1 VDRPRR
7 RRSIGGRPA
16 DPEVQAPELTAPE
29 RRLEVVLR
37 ILTVAFLAQA
47 LIYPVLGLFG
57 PAEFPF
63 VANSFAKDGLFFV
76 LCFLAAGDVRQNGWA
91 AWLVVL
97 GHVLIV
103 VALLGMLAFGNHDS
117 VAGTFGQPF
126 GTDLSPTLQLLIW
139 AAAATFLVAIPLSF
153 YLHKAASARYS
164 LKYLWP
170 HQHRTAMA
178 MADVLVIGPD
188 EKLTPEQVAAGID
201 DYLNSFNAHEKWKS
215 KLALSALTVYPMF
228 RLRPPFALMT
238 PDRRLSF
245 IENCFINDVIERRL
259 PGSLRKTLQSM
270 LVAAQQLAIIGY
282 YADPRTASSTG
293 YVPFSKRKRYAKAIK
308 KLPVDRPVLAVNE
321 PNEVDAEK
329 ITADVAIVGSGA
341 AGSVLAYRLAEK
353 GREVVLLEGGR
364 HVDPRDFTEDERV
377 QFARLFAD
385 GGMQMSVDARFQVL
399 QGKCVGGSTVVNNA
413 VCYDLPDRTLER
425 WNDIDGLN
433 AGIDPKRLAGSFQW
447 LRDWLP
453 VYNQDGSKR
462 LQAGGSKMAE
472 GLEKLGLNGNGG
484 VVDANIKDCLGSGYC
499 NIGCA
504 YGKKLSALDNILPR
518 TQREFASGL
527 RIFSECLAERIE
539 TKGRRATEVVC
550 RLSDGRRLRVAAN
563 TVVVAAGALAS
574 SLLLQRSGLG
584 GKLAGTGLS
593 FNVGAPLTADFTEE
607 LNSYDGL
614 QITHGFR
621 PPGED
626 QLILESW
633 FNPVGTQALMM
644 PGWFS
649 EHYEN
654 MRRYSHLSC
663 IGVVVGSQRNGTVKP
678 KGRRGMNLTY
688 DPTDADLKLMIRGT
702 KLAARIHFASGAQR
716 VMPMTFRSRS
726 YTSLEQVDELDEIV
740 RDNTDIGLHT
750 SHPQGG
756 NGVSRDPGKG
766 VVDER
771 FGIHGIE
778 NVYVCDA
785 SVFPSSV
792 TVNPQLTVMAL
803 ADYAAAGIE

>member
-1 VDRPRR
+1 
-7 RRSIGGRPA
+7 
-16 DPEVQAPELTAPE
+16 VQPPELTAPE
-29 RRLEVVLR
+29 RRLELVLR

-47 LIYPVLGLFG
+47 LIYPALGLFG

-63 VANSFAKDGLFFV
+63 VANSFAKDGLFFI
-76 LCFLAAGDVRQNGWA
+76 LCFLAAGDVRQNAWMG
-91 AWLVVL
+91 WLVVI

-103 VALLGMLAFGNHDS
+103 LALLGMLAFGNHDS

-139 AAAATFLVAIPLSF
+139 AAAATFLVAIPLAL
-153 YLHKAASARYS
+153 YLHKAARARYS

-178 MADVLVIGPD
+178 MAEVLVIGP
-188 EKLTPEQVAAGID
+188 EEALTPEQVAAGID
-201 DYLNSFNAHEKWKS
+201 DYLYSFTARDKKKA
-215 KLALSALTVYPMF
+215 KLAFSALTVYPLF
-228 RLRPPFALMT
+228 RLRPPFALMS
-238 PDRRLSF
+238 PERRLAF
-245 IENCFINDVIERRL
+245 IERCFVTDVVERRL
-259 PGSLRKTLQSM
+259 PGFLRKLLQSM
-270 LVAAQQLAIIGY
+270 LTGAQNLAMIGY
-282 YADPRTASSTG
+282 YPDPRTFATTG
-293 YVPFSKRKRYAKAIK
+293 YVPFSQRDRYSKAIK
-308 KLPVDRPVLAVNE
+308 KVGSLATLDVSE
-321 PNEVDAEK
+321 PNEVDTER

-341 AGSVLAYRLAEK
+341 AGSVLAYRLAER

-364 HVDPRDFTEDERV
+364 HVDPRDFVEDERV
-377 QFARLFAD
+377 QFSRLFAD
-385 GGMQMSVDARFQVL
+385 GGMQMSTDSRFQVL

-413 VCYDLPDRTLER
+413 VCYDLPDRTLQR
-425 WNDIDGLN
+425 WNDPEGLD
-433 AGIDPKRLAGSFQW
+433 AGLDTKRLAKSFKR
-447 LRDWLP
+447 LREWLP
-453 VYNQDGSKR
+453 VYSQDGSKR
-462 LQAGGSKMAE
+462 LQLGGTKMAK
-472 GLEKLGLNGNGG
+472 GIKKLGLDGNGG

-518 TQREFASGL
+518 AQREFGDRV
-527 RIFSECLAERIE
+527 RIFSECLAEHIE
-539 TKGRRATEVVC
+539 TKRGRATEVVC
-550 RLSDGRRLRVAAN
+550 RLGDGRRLRVAAD
-563 TVVVAAGALAS
+563 TVVVSGGALAS

-584 GKLAGTGLS
+584 DRLAGTGLS
-593 FNVGAPLTADFTEE
+593 FNVGAPLTADFKKE
-607 LNSYDGL
+607 LNSFDGL
-614 QITHGFR
+614 QITHGYR
-621 PPGED
+621 PAGED

-649 EHYEN
+649 AHYEN
-654 MRRYSHLSC
+654 MRRYTHLSC
-663 IGVVVGSQRNGTVKP
+663 IGVVVGSQRNGRVTAK
-678 KGRRGMNLTY
+678 RGQGMKLEY
-688 DPTDADLKLMIRGT
+688 EPTEADLKLMLKGT
-702 KLAARIHFASGAQR
+702 KLAARIHFASGADR

-726 YTSLEQVDELDEIV
+726 YTSIEQVDELDEIV

-756 NGVSRDPGKG
+756 NAISRDPEKG

-771 FGIHGIE
+771 FRVHGTE

-803 ADYAAAGIE
+803 ADYAAPEIE

>member
-1 VDRPRR
+1 M
-7 RRSIGGRPA
+7 
-16 DPEVQAPELTAPE
+16 EL
-29 RRLEVVLR
+29 VLR
-37 ILTVAFLAQA
+37 IFTVFFLAQA
-47 LIYPVLGLFG
+47 LLYPALGLFG
-57 PAEFPF
+57 SAEFPF
-63 VANSFAKDGLFFV
+63 VANSFAKDGLFCI
-76 LCFLAAGDVRQNGWA
+76 LCFLAAGDIRQNGWA
-91 AWLVVL
+91 TLLVIG

-103 VALLGMLAFGNHDS
+103 LALLGMLAFGNHDS
-117 VAGTFGQPF
+117 VAGTFGEPI
-126 GTDLSPTLQLLIW
+126 GTNLSPTLQLLIW
-139 AAAATFLVAIPLSF
+139 AAAATFVAVLLAVLYHS
-153 YLHKAASARYS
+153 AAKARYS

-178 MADVLVIGPD
+178 MAEVLVIGPD

-201 DYLNSFNAHEKWKS
+201 DYLNSFTAHEKWKS
-215 KLALSALTVYPMF
+215 KLALSALTVYPLL

-238 PDRRLSF
+238 PERRLAF
-245 IENCFINDVIERRL
+245 IERCFINDVVERRL
-259 PGSLRKTLQSM
+259 PGGIRRTVQSM

-293 YVPFSKRKRYAKAIK
+293 FVPFSKRKRYAKAMK
-308 KLPVDRPVLAVNE
+308 KLPTDRPVLEVSE
-321 PNEVDAEK
+321 PNEVDAER
-329 ITADVAIVGSGA
+329 ITADVAIIGSGA
-341 AGSVLAYRLAEK
+341 AGSVLAYRLAER
-353 GREVVLLEGGR
+353 GREVVLLEGGK
-364 HVDPRDFTEDERV
+364 HVDPKDFTEDERV
-377 QFARLFAD
+377 QFSRLFAD

-413 VCYDLPDRTLER
+413 VCYDIPDRTLQR

-433 AGIDPKRLAGSFQW
+433 AGLDPKRLGKSFEW
-447 LRDWLP
+447 LREWLP
-453 VYNQDGSKR
+453 VYSQAENPKR
-462 LQAGGSKMAE
+462 LQPGGTKMAE
-472 GLEKLGLNGNGG
+472 GIAKLGLDDGKNG

-518 TQREFASGL
+518 AQQQFGEGL
-527 RIFSECLAERIE
+527 RIFSECMAEHIDTR
-539 TKGRRATEVVC
+539 GRRATEVVC
-550 RLSDGRRLRVAAN
+550 RLGDGRRLRVGAD
-563 TVVVAAGALAS
+563 TVVVSGGALAS

-593 FNVGAPLTADFTEE
+593 FNVGAPLTADFKEE
-607 LNSYDGL
+607 LHSYDGL
-614 QITHGFR
+614 QITHGYR

-649 EHYEN
+649 DHFEN

-663 IGVVVGSQRNGTVKP
+663 IGVVVGSQRNGTVTAKR
-678 KGRRGMNLTY
+678 GRGMKLSY
-688 DPTDADLKLMIRGT
+688 DPTEADLALMIKGT
-702 KLAARIHFASGAQR
+702 KLAARIHFASGALR

-726 YTSLEQVDELDEIV
+726 YTSVEQVMELDEIV
-740 RDNTDIGLHT
+740 HDNTDIGLHT

-756 NGVSRDPGKG
+756 NAISRDPAKG
-766 VVDER
+766 VIDER

-778 NVYVCDA
+778 NVFVCDA

>member
-1 VDRPRR
+1 L
-7 RRSIGGRPA
+7 
-16 DPEVQAPELTAPE
+16 QAPELTAPE
-29 RRLEVVLR
+29 RRLELVLR

-47 LIYPVLGLFG
+47 LLYPALGLFG
-57 PAEFPF
+57 SAEFPF
-63 VANSFAKDGLFFV
+63 VANSFAKDGLFCI
-76 LCFLAAGDVRQNGWA
+76 LCFLAAGDVRRNGWA
-91 AWLVVL
+91 AWLVVI

-103 VALLGMLAFGNHDS
+103 AALLGMLAFGNHDS
-117 VAGTFGQPF
+117 VAGTFGEPL

-139 AAAATFLVAIPLSF
+139 AAAATFLVAIPLAVF
-153 YLHKAASARYS
+153 LHKAAAGRYA

-170 HQHRTAMA
+170 HQHATAMA
-178 MADVLVIGPD
+178 MAEVLVIGPD

-201 DYLNSFNAHEKWKS
+201 DYLDSFTAHEKWKS
-215 KLALSALTVYPMF
+215 KLALSALTVYPLI

-238 PDRRLSF
+238 PERRLAF
-245 IENCFINDVIERRL
+245 IERCFINDVVERRL
-259 PGSLRKTLQSM
+259 PGGIRKTVQSM

-293 YVPFSKRKRYAKAIK
+293 YVPFSKRKRYAKQMK
-308 KLPVDRPVLAVNE
+308 KLPADRPVLEVNE
-321 PNEVDAEK
+321 PNEVDAEE

-341 AGSVLAYRLAEK
+341 AGSVLAYRLAER
-353 GREVVLLEGGR
+353 GREVVLLEGGK

-377 QFARLFAD
+377 QFSRLFAD

-413 VCYDLPDRTLER
+413 VCYDLPDRTLQR
-425 WNDIDGLN
+425 WNDPDGLD
-433 AGIDPKRLAGSFQW
+433 AGLDPDRLAKSFKG
-447 LRDWLP
+447 LREWLP
-453 VYNQDGSKR
+453 VYSQKTNKR
-462 LQAGGSKMAE
+462 LQAGGTKMAE
-472 GLEKLGLNGNGG
+472 GIGKLGLDGVGPDDG
-484 VVDANIKDCLGSGYC
+484 VVDANIKDCLGTGYC
-499 NIGCA
+499 NIGCP

-518 TQREFASGL
+518 TQRKFGDGV
-527 RIFSECLAERIE
+527 RIFSECLAEHIE
-539 TKGRRATEVVC
+539 TKRGRAGAVVC
-550 RLSDGRRLRVAAN
+550 RLSDGRRLRVTAN
-563 TVVVAAGALAS
+563 TVVVAGGALAS

-593 FNVGAPLTADFTEE
+593 FNVGAPLTADFEE
-607 LNSYDGL
+607 KLNSYDGL
-614 QITHGFR
+614 QITHGYR

-649 EHYEN
+649 DHYEN
-654 MRRYSHLSC
+654 MRRYPHLSC
-663 IGVVVGSQRNGTVKP
+663 IGVVVGSQRNGTVKA
-678 KGRRGMNLTY
+678 KSGRGMKLTY
-688 DPTDADLKLMIRGT
+688 EPTGADLGLMLKGT
-702 KLAARIHFASGAQR
+702 KLAARIHFASGAKR

-726 YTSLEQVDELDEIV
+726 YTSIEQVDELDEIV
-740 RDNTDIGLHT
+740 HDNTDIGLHT

-756 NGVSRDPGKG
+756 NAISRDPEKG
-766 VVDER
+766 VVDDHFR
-771 FGIHGIE
+771 VHGTE

>member
-1 VDRPRR
+1 L
-7 RRSIGGRPA
+7 
-16 DPEVQAPELTAPE
+16 QAPDLTAPE
-29 RRLEVVLR
+29 RRLELVLR

-47 LIYPVLGLFG
+47 LIYPALGLFG
-57 PAEFPF
+57 AAEFPF
-63 VANSFAKDGLFFV
+63 VANSFAKDGLFFI
-76 LCFLAAGDVRQNGWA
+76 LCFLAAGDVRQNGWMG
-91 AWLVVL
+91 WLVVL

-103 VALLGMLAFGNHDS
+103 VALLGMLAFANVDS
-117 VAGTFGQPF
+117 VAGTFGTPL

-139 AAAATFLVAIPLSF
+139 AAAATYLVAIPLAVF
-153 YLHKAASARYS
+153 LHKAAKARYS

-178 MADVLVIGPD
+178 MAEVLVIGPD

-201 DYLNSFNAHEKWKS
+201 DYLDSFAAKEKWKS
-215 KLALSALTVYPMF
+215 KLALSALTVYPLV

-238 PDRRLSF
+238 PERRLSF
-245 IENCFINDVIERRL
+245 IERCFINDVVERRL
-259 PGSLRKTLQSM
+259 PGGIRKTVQSM

-293 YVPFSKRKRYAKAIK
+293 YVPFSKRKRYPKAMK
-308 KLPVDRPVLAVNE
+308 KVPKERPVLEVNE
-321 PNEVDAEK
+321 PNEVDAER

-341 AGSVLAYRLAEK
+341 AGSVLAYRLAER
-353 GREVVLLEGGR
+353 GREVVLLEGGK

-377 QFARLFAD
+377 QFSRLFAD

-399 QGKCVGGSTVVNNA
+399 QGKCVGGSTVVNNG

-425 WNDIDGLN
+425 WNDSDGLD
-433 AGIDPKRLAGSFQW
+433 AGIDPGRLTNSFKRL
-447 LRDWLP
+447 REWLP
-453 VYNQDGSKR
+453 VYSQEENKR
-462 LQAGGSKMAE
+462 LQAGGAKMAE
-472 GLEKLGLNGNGG
+472 GIELLGLDGANG
-484 VVDANIKDCLGSGYC
+484 VIDANIKDCLGTGYC
-499 NIGCA
+499 NIGCP

-518 TQREFASGL
+518 AQREFGDGV
-527 RIFSECLAERIE
+527 RIFSECLAEHID

-563 TVVVAAGALAS
+563 TVVVAGGALAS

-593 FNVGAPLTADFTEE
+593 FNVGAPLTADFEE
-607 LNSYDGL
+607 KLNSFDGL
-614 QITHGFR
+614 QITHGYR

-644 PGWFS
+644 PGWFRD
-649 EHYEN
+649 HYEN
-654 MRRYSHLSC
+654 MRRYPHLSC
-663 IGVVVGSQRNGTVKP
+663 IGVVVGSQRNGTVRATR
-678 KGRRGMNLTY
+678 GRGMKLTY
-688 DPTDADLKLMIRGT
+688 DPSDADLALMLKGT
-702 KLAARIHFASGAQR
+702 KLAARIHFASGALR

-726 YTSLEQVDELDEIV
+726 YTTLEQVDELDEIV
-740 RDNTDIGLHT
+740 RDNTDIALHT

-756 NGVSRDPGKG
+756 NPVSRDPGKG
-766 VVDER
+766 VIDER

>member
-1 VDRPRR
+1 
-7 RRSIGGRPA
+7 
-16 DPEVQAPELTAPE
+16 VQTPELTAPE
-29 RRLEVVLR
+29 RRLELLLR

-76 LCFLAAGDVRQNGWA
+76 LCFLAAGDVRQNGWS

-117 VAGTFGQPF
+117 VAGTFGRPF
-126 GTDLSPTLQLLIW
+126 GTDLSPTLELLIW
-139 AAAATFLVAIPLSF
+139 AAAATFLVAIPLAIA
-153 YLHKAASARYS
+153 LHKAAMGRYR

-170 HQHRTAMA
+170 HQHATAMA
-178 MADVLVIGPD
+178 MAEVLVIGPD
-188 EKLTPEQVAAGID
+188 EKLTPEQVATGID
-201 DYLNSFNAHEKWKS
+201 DYLNSFTAHEKWKS
-215 KLALSALTVYPMF
+215 KLALSALTVYPML
-228 RLRPPFALMT
+228 RLRPPFALMR
-238 PDRRLSF
+238 PERRLDF
-245 IENCFINDVIERRL
+245 IENCFIKDVVERRL
-259 PGSLRKTLQSM
+259 PGGIRKTVQSM

-293 YVPFSKRKRYAKAIK
+293 YVPFSKRKRYAKAMK
-308 KLPVDRPVLAVNE
+308 KLPADRPVLEVNE
-321 PNEVDAEK
+321 PNEVDAEQ

-341 AGSVLAYRLAEK
+341 AGSVLAYRLAER

-377 QFARLFAD
+377 QFSKLFAD

-413 VCYDLPDRTLER
+413 VCYDLPERTLQR
-425 WNDIDGLN
+425 WNDIDGLD
-433 AGIDPKRLAGSFQW
+433 AGIDPDRLAKSFEA
-447 LRDWLP
+447 LRKWLP
-453 VYNQDGSKR
+453 VYSQEGAKR
-462 LQAGGSKMAE
+462 LQAGGTKMAE
-472 GLEKLGLNGNGG
+472 GIEALGLDGNGG

-518 TQREFASGL
+518 AQREFPGAV
-527 RIFSECLAERIE
+527 RIFSECLAEHID
-539 TKGRRATEVVC
+539 TKGRRAKEVVC

-563 TVVVAAGALAS
+563 TVVIAGGTLAS

-593 FNVGAPLTADFTEE
+593 FNVGAPLTADFKEK
-607 LNSYDGL
+607 LDSYDGL
-614 QITHGFR
+614 QITHGYR

-644 PGWFS
+644 PGWFRD
-649 EHYEN
+649 HYEN
-654 MRRYSHLSC
+654 MRRYRHLSC
-663 IGVVVGSQRNGTVKP
+663 IGVVVGSERNGTVKA
-678 KGRRGMNLTY
+678 KRGRGMNLSY
-688 DPTDADLKLMIRGT
+688 EPTAADLALMIKGT
-702 KLAARIHFASGAQR
+702 KLAARIHFASNASR

-726 YTSLEQVDELDEIV
+726 YTSIEQVDELDEIV
-740 RDNTDIGLHT
+740 HDNTDIGLHT

-756 NGVSRDPGKG
+756 NAVSRDPAKG

-803 ADYAAAGIE
+803 ADYAAAHIE

>member
-1 VDRPRR
+1 M
-7 RRSIGGRPA
+7 
-16 DPEVQAPELTAPE
+16 EL
-29 RRLEVVLR
+29 VLR
-37 ILTVAFLAQA
+37 IFTVFFLAQA
-47 LIYPVLGLFG
+47 LLYPALGLFG
-57 PAEFPF
+57 SAEFPF
-63 VANSFAKDGLFFV
+63 VANSFAKDGLFCI
-76 LCFLAAGDVRQNGWA
+76 LCFLAAGDIRQNGWA
-91 AWLVVL
+91 TLLVIG

-103 VALLGMLAFGNHDS
+103 LALLGMLAFGNHDS
-117 VAGTFGQPF
+117 VAGTFGEPI
-126 GTDLSPTLQLLIW
+126 GTNLSPTLQLLIW
-139 AAAATFLVAIPLSF
+139 AAAATFVAVLLAVLYHS
-153 YLHKAASARYS
+153 AAKARYS

-178 MADVLVIGPD
+178 MAEVLVIGPD

-201 DYLNSFNAHEKWKS
+201 DYLNSFTAHEKWKS
-215 KLALSALTVYPMF
+215 KLALSALTVYPLL

-238 PDRRLSF
+238 PERRLDF
-245 IENCFINDVIERRL
+245 IERCFINDVVERRL
-259 PGSLRKTLQSM
+259 PGGIRRTVQSM

-293 YVPFSKRKRYAKAIK
+293 YVPFSKRKRYAKAMK
-308 KLPVDRPVLAVNE
+308 KLPTDRPVLEVSE
-321 PNEVDAEK
+321 PNEVDAER
-329 ITADVAIVGSGA
+329 ITADVAIIGSGA
-341 AGSVLAYRLAEK
+341 AGSVLAYRLAER
-353 GREVVLLEGGR
+353 GREVVLLEGGK
-364 HVDPRDFTEDERV
+364 HVDPKDFTEDERV
-377 QFARLFAD
+377 QFSRLFAD

-413 VCYDLPDRTLER
+413 VCYDIPDRTLQR

-433 AGIDPKRLAGSFQW
+433 AGLDPKRLGKSFEW
-447 LRDWLP
+447 LREWLP
-453 VYNQDGSKR
+453 VYSQAENPKR
-462 LQAGGSKMAE
+462 LQPGGTKMAE
-472 GLEKLGLNGNGG
+472 GIAKLGLDDGKNG

-518 TQREFASGL
+518 AQQQFGEGL
-527 RIFSECLAERIE
+527 RIFSECMAEHIDTR
-539 TKGRRATEVVC
+539 GRRATEVVC
-550 RLSDGRRLRVAAN
+550 RLGDGRRLRVAAD
-563 TVVVAAGALAS
+563 TVVVSGGALAS
-574 SLLLQRSGLG
+574 SLVLQRSGLG

-593 FNVGAPLTADFTEE
+593 FNVGAPLTADFKEE
-607 LNSYDGL
+607 LHSYDGL
-614 QITHGFR
+614 QITHGYR

-649 EHYEN
+649 DHFEN

-663 IGVVVGSQRNGTVKP
+663 IGVVVGSQRNGTVTAKR
-678 KGRRGMNLTY
+678 GRGMKLSY
-688 DPTDADLKLMIRGT
+688 DPTEADLALMIKGT
-702 KLAARIHFASGAQR
+702 KLAARIHFASGALR

-726 YTSLEQVDELDEIV
+726 YTSVEQVNELDEIV
-740 RDNTDIGLHT
+740 HDNTDIGLHT

-756 NGVSRDPGKG
+756 NAISRDPAKG
-766 VVDER
+766 VIDER

-778 NVYVCDA
+778 NVFVCDA

>member
-1 VDRPRR
+1 
-7 RRSIGGRPA
+7 
-16 DPEVQAPELTAPE
+16 VQAPDLTAPE
-29 RRLEVVLR
+29 RRLELVLR

-47 LIYPVLGLFG
+47 LIYPALGLFG
-57 PAEFPF
+57 AAEFPF
-63 VANSFAKDGLFFV
+63 VANSFAKDGLFFI
-76 LCFLAAGDVRQNGWA
+76 LCFLAAGDVRQNGWMG
-91 AWLVVL
+91 WLVVL

-103 VALLGMLAFGNHDS
+103 VALLGMLAFGNVDS
-117 VAGTFGQPF
+117 LAGTFGTPL

-139 AAAATFLVAIPLSF
+139 AAAATFLVAIPLAVF
-153 YLHKAASARYS
+153 LHKAAKARYS

-178 MADVLVIGPD
+178 MAEVLVIGPD

-201 DYLNSFNAHEKWKS
+201 DYLDSFAAKEKWKS
-215 KLALSALTVYPMF
+215 KLALSALTVYPLV

-238 PDRRLSF
+238 PEPRLSF
-245 IENCFINDVIERRL
+245 IERCFINDVVERRL
-259 PGSLRKTLQSM
+259 PGGIRKTVQSM

-293 YVPFSKRKRYAKAIK
+293 YVPFSKRKRYPKAMK
-308 KLPVDRPVLAVNE
+308 KVPKERPVLEVNE
-321 PNEVDAEK
+321 PNEVDAER

-341 AGSVLAYRLAEK
+341 AGAVLAYRLAER
-353 GREVVLLEGGR
+353 GREVALLEGGK

-377 QFARLFAD
+377 QFSRLFAD
-385 GGMQMSVDARFQVL
+385 GGMQLSVDARFQVL

-413 VCYDLPDRTLER
+413 VCYDLPERTLER
-425 WNDIDGLN
+425 WNDVDGLD
-433 AGIDPKRLAGSFQW
+433 AGVDPGRLSKSFER
-447 LRDWLP
+447 LREWLP
-453 VYNQDGSKR
+453 VYSQEGSKR
-462 LQAGGSKMAE
+462 LQAGGTKMAE
-472 GLEKLGLNGNGG
+472 GIEKLGLDGANG
-484 VVDANIKDCLGSGYC
+484 VIDANIKDCLGSGYC

-518 TQREFASGL
+518 AQREFGDGL
-527 RIFSECLAERIE
+527 RIFSECLAEYVD

-563 TVVVAAGALAS
+563 TVVVAGGALAS

-593 FNVGAPLTADFTEE
+593 FNVGAPLTADFEEE
-607 LNSYDGL
+607 LNSFDGL
-614 QITHGFR
+614 QITHGYQ
-621 PPGED
+621 PPGDD

-644 PGWFS
+644 PGWFRD
-649 EHYEN
+649 HYEN
-654 MRRYSHLSC
+654 MRRYPHLSC
-663 IGVVVGSQRNGTVKP
+663 IGVVVGSQRNGTVKATR
-678 KGRRGMNLTY
+678 GRGMKLTY
-688 DPTDADLKLMIRGT
+688 DPAEADLALMIKGT
-702 KLAARIHFASGAQR
+702 KLAARIHFASGALR

-726 YTSLEQVDELDEIV
+726 YNSLDQVDELDEIV
-740 RDNTDIGLHT
+740 RDNTDIALHT

-756 NGVSRDPGKG
+756 NAVSRDPGKG

-771 FGIHGIE
+771 FGVHGIE

>member
-1 VDRPRR
+1 VLT
-7 RRSIGGRPA
+7 PA
-16 DPEVQAPELTAPE
+16 LTAPE
-29 RRLEVVLR
+29 RRLELLLRVLV
-37 ILTVAFLAQA
+37 VAFLAQA

-117 VAGTFGQPF
+117 VAGTFGRPF

-139 AAAATFLVAIPLSF
+139 AAAATFLVAIPLAIA
-153 YLHKAASARYS
+153 LHKAAKGRYA

-170 HQHRTAMA
+170 HQHATAMA
-178 MADVLVIGPD
+178 MAEVLVIGPD

-201 DYLNSFNAHEKWKS
+201 DYLNSFTAHEKWKS
-215 KLALSALTVYPMF
+215 KLALSALTVYPLL
-228 RLRPPFALMT
+228 RLRPPFALMR
-238 PDRRLSF
+238 PERRLDF
-245 IENCFINDVIERRL
+245 IENCFIKDVVERRL
-259 PGSLRKTLQSM
+259 PGGIRRTVQSM

-293 YVPFSKRKRYAKAIK
+293 YVPFSKRKRYAKAMK
-308 KLPVDRPVLAVNE
+308 KLPAERPVLEVSE
-321 PNEVDAEK
+321 PNEVDAER

-341 AGSVLAYRLAEK
+341 AGSVLAHRLAER

-364 HVDPRDFTEDERV
+364 HVDPRDFVEDERV
-377 QFARLFAD
+377 QFSRLFAD

-413 VCYDLPDRTLER
+413 VCYDLPERTLGR

-433 AGIDPKRLAGSFQW
+433 AGIDPERLAKSFAR
-447 LRDWLP
+447 LRAWLP
-453 VYNQDGSKR
+453 VYSQEGEKR
-462 LQAGGSKMAE
+462 LQAGGTKMAE
-472 GLEKLGLNGNGG
+472 GIEALGLDGNGG

-518 TQREFASGL
+518 AQREFPGAV
-527 RIFSECLAERIE
+527 RILSECFAEHIE
-539 TKGRRATEVVC
+539 TRKRRATEVVC
-550 RLSDGRRLRVAAN
+550 RLGNGRRLRVSAN
-563 TVVVAAGALAS
+563 TVVVAGGALAS
-574 SLLLQRSGLG
+574 SLLLQRSGLS

-593 FNVGAPLTADFTEE
+593 FNVGAPLTADFEE
-607 LNSYDGL
+607 KLDSYDGL
-614 QITHGFR
+614 QITHGYR

-644 PGWFS
+644 PGWFRD
-649 EHYEN
+649 HYEN
-654 MRRYSHLSC
+654 MRRYRHLSC
-663 IGVVVGSQRNGTVKP
+663 IGVVVGSERNGSVKATR
-678 KGRRGMNLTY
+678 GRGMKLSY
-688 DPTDADLKLMIRGT
+688 EPTDADLALMIKGT
-702 KLAARIHFASGAQR
+702 KLAARIHFASEAKR

-726 YTSLEQVDELDEIV
+726 YTTIEQVDELDEIV

-756 NGVSRDPGKG
+756 NAISRDPAKG

-771 FGIHGIE
+771 FGVHEIE